1 MSLPKGGLLLKKYL
15 TQRGD
20 SFLQTKLFRFI
31 SLQYRLVKVLIYP
44 NLQHDVQMFLEI
56 SHISQLRV
64 NDLEMS
70 LLCSLGTLMFASLAQ
85 WNAN

>member
-1 MSLPKGGLLLKKYL
+1 MAYYLKSILHK
-15 TQRGD
+15 D
-20 SFLQTKLFRFI
+20 EISFLQTKLFRFI

-56 SHISQLRV
+56 SHISDLRV
-64 NDLEMS
+64 NDLKMS
-70 LLCSLGTLMFASLAQ
+70 ILCSLGTLMFATLAQ